1 MNRYFHEF
9 YPEKDLRSAEISGL
23 DATIQKTR
31 GTKLKE
37 MCNKLPAY
45 KLKIKIY
52 VACCPQA
59 GTGFNKEIHKQTNTQ
74 TQIQTN
80 TETNKQ
86 KQTNTQTQTSI

>member
-1 MNRYFHEF
+1 
-9 YPEKDLRSAEISGL
+9 
-23 DATIQKTR
+23 
-31 GTKLKE
+31 

-74 TQIQTN
+74 TQSQTN